1 MTSSDEND
9 QGDPFLHLTLES
21 IIAKT
26 KIKTY
31 DMEFDA
37 SLANLIVYHE
47 QFIGKDNQ
55 QLRLLSAELNSPEEE
70 DKKLVSLNFLH
81 TSPSNPLFF
90 SSMYNGIEN
99 KALLHLTKL
108 KVTLQLEALLSILRF
123 QDVLS
128 RKLPK
133 DILED
138 DSKKKQLLSPPEE
151 NKNFQRT
158 ISTVA
163 KPVKKNGEKP
173 GEMIVPRE
181 RVFCFR
187 SSSNTNIEN
196 QSSFRR
202 ISRDH
207 RFPSHTIIR
216 HSSSRCKR

>member
-1 MTSSDEND
+1 MNSANEND

-55 QLRLLSAELNSPEEE
+55 QLRLLSAELNSP
-70 DKKLVSLNFLH
+70 DKQDQKLVSLNFLH

-90 SSMYNGIEN
+90 SSTYNGIEN
-99 KALLHLTKL
+99 KAHLHLTKL
-108 KVTLQLEALLSILRF
+108 VVTLQLEALLSILRF
-123 QDVLS
+123 EDVLS

-138 DSKKKQLLSPPEE
+138 DSKKKQQQQQLTVPEE
-151 NKNFQRT
+151 NKNFQRS

-163 KPVKKNGEKP
+163 KATKKTSEKRIFIQ
-173 GEMIVPRE
+173 EE
-181 RVFCFR
+181 
-187 SSSNTNIEN
+187 IEECLFF
-196 QSSFRR
+196 Q
-202 ISRDH
+202 ILPQH
-207 RFPSHTIIR
+207 QH
-216 HSSSRCKR
+216 